1 MQQYPVYVVEV
12 SADASTLDWL
22 SEWVSY
28 SNGNFLHANVSE
40 LLPGQLG
47 LSWSFSTNST
57 LDGGDTITSNAVHT
71 DGAPVASEG
80 TVLPCD
86 GVAWRA
92 TVLSVLCCTVLRVRP
107 DRESGSAVRAAVR
120 AGASG
125 EDLQPRGHREALR
138 HPCDDSQ

>member
-57 LDGGDTITSNAVHT
+57 LDGGDTITS
-71 DGAPVASEG
+71 S
-80 TVLPCD
+80 
-86 GVAWRA
+86 
-92 TVLSVLCCTVLRVRP
+92 
-107 DRESGSAVRAAVR
+107 
-120 AGASG
+120 
-125 EDLQPRGHREALR
+125 
-138 HPCDDSQ
+138 